1 MRTTMTSTRT
11 TSRLKDFQKRQD
23 CRIPLCPPKKGTP
36 GYTVGPQ
43 LRKLGIRSH
52 DTCNLLFDNC
62 RIPEFNHI
70 KGDFKSTMSVFNDS
84 RPMVGAMA
92 LGVARAA
99 LDFTREKLAER
110 GIEID

>member
-1 MRTTMTSTRT
+1 M
-11 TSRLKDFQKRQD
+11 LF
-23 CRIPLCPPKKGTP
+23 
-36 GYTVGPQ
+36 
-43 LRKLGIRSH
+43 RS
-52 DTCNLLFDNC
+52 CNLLFENC

-110 GIEID
+110 GIEISYRGGMRSRSAVRRKCSSSARARKMRISRS